1 MPTCAIP
8 ADGRHRAGRQP
19 SSSDPPA
26 GAAGAEASARPG
38 WPRPSDAR
46 RPSAGP
52 GHVVSIP
59 PRRAASRQRKENSG
73 PSDRSARYRRG
84 PGLLLDPL
92 GPVPLQSRSAA
103 TAELPAGAS
112 RQGYRRTETLAF
124 HTTEA
129 DTAGYTV
136 HERWE
141 ACRDSLLALLVP
153 IPALL
158 PLVCLL
164 VGWIARRALRPLGTH
179 GAELAARGEGRLDQ
193 IDAAGQRG
201 ALRAIVPVTL
211 VAARA
216 LVPACATIC
225 SPRGRHVRCARPGT
239 LSNIG

>member
-1 MPTCAIP
+1 MPKCAIP
-8 ADGRHRAGRQP
+8 ADGPLRAGREP
-19 SSSDPPA
+19 SSRDPPA
-26 GAAGAEASARPG
+26 GAAGAEASTRPG

-46 RPSAGP
+46 RPAAGL
-52 GHVVSIP
+52 GHVVSTR
-59 PRRAASRQRKENSG
+59 PRRAVSRRRRENSG
-73 PSDRSARYRRG
+73 PSDQFARYRRG
-84 PGLLLDPL
+84 PGLLPNPL
-92 GPVPLQSRSAA
+92 GQVRLQSESAA
-103 TAELPAGAS
+103 TAELPAGAP
-112 RQGYRRTETLAF
+112 RQGYCRTEAHAF
-124 HTTEA
+124 YTTEA
-129 DTAGYTV
+129 DPAGYTV

-164 VGWIARRALRPLGTH
+164 VGWIARRALRPLGPH
-179 GAELAARGEGRLDQ
+179 GAEVAARGEGWLDP

-216 LVPACATIC
+216 LVPARAPIC
-225 SPRGRHVRCARPGT
+225 SPRGRHVHCARLGA

>member
-1 MPTCAIP
+1 MFRSLLVERRLDSEKKTVAPVI
-8 ADGRHRAGRQP
+8 
-19 SSSDPPA
+19 DPPDIDEA
-26 GAAGAEASARPG
+26 LVYCWIRLARFRCNPGA
-38 WPRPSDAR
+38 PRPRSCPPA
-46 RPSAGP
+46 PP
-52 GHVVSIP
+52 G
-59 PRRAASRQRKENSG
+59 K
-73 PSDRSARYRRG
+73 D
-84 PGLLLDPL
+84 
-92 GPVPLQSRSAA
+92 
-103 TAELPAGAS
+103 TAK
-112 RQGYRRTETLAF
+112 TETHAF
-124 HTTEA
+124 YTTEA